1 MLNLIKRSVSALAA
15 MMVAG
20 RDIPSYWHRLYLC
33 CVVLMAMLTY
43 APAAHAWSGS
53 PSSLG
58 CNGADFCIVPSSNP
72 GYTLTLKDGDW
83 VPLVW
88 LHTTGPRE
96 GVWVTVINQA
106 TNSTRVA
113 LRGQEDGL
121 PLKTGQ
127 ELTFFYQK
135 DRSGILRLEAE
146 PRLFSFFN
154 KNPMPSFNGGV
165 VQLDVDPQDN
175 PGMPK
180 ELLLPANPMD
190 GSVYRLF
197 LNHSSPQS
205 VVVKAGSA
213 SYTLSA
219 NMKEAYFVAQ
229 NGVWRITIN
238 ASPNSLG
245 CRDGAASCQL
255 PSDALGYTFTV
266 KDFDWVSLVKLPDSP
281 REGDWVKVI
290 NQANYSTRVAVD
302 GNNNDGVPLTKGQE
316 LSFNYRK
323 DRSGTL
329 RWEAPS
335 RVYQEVNKNP
345 LPSFN
350 RGVVQLVVEPYNNP
364 DMPNPLILPVN
375 PADGSVYRLS
385 LSTRYHGPRTVEVNA
400 GGGSSYTLSDNM
412 MEGYFV
418 AQNGVWILT
427 SASPSQL
434 GCHGVS
440 SSCQL
445 PSGKAGYSFNVT
457 EKERIALVK
466 LPTSP
471 REGDWVTVISLS
483 PYTTQPIVAV
493 DGNNNDGLPLK
504 EGQELSFIYRKDPTG
519 ALRWQAEPRLYS
531 FFNKNPLP
539 SFNRGGV
546 QLDVDPQGGSP
557 TTLSLPANPADGS
570 SYHLYLNHSSPQ
582 AVTINTGSGNVTLSA
597 SRKAAWFFANGGR
610 WVDAATYL
618 PSGLGTYTV
627 TDANWTPEIILPT
640 SPVRGDQVTVNN
652 KSAKTIRVRVDG
664 NGDGVEDGAPLK
676 AGRSLPFYYS
686 LTPFGLKWVAHNAHY
701 NFYNKNPLPS
711 FNRGT
716 LAILFEEKSGAP
728 STINLP
734 ATPADGSLL
743 RLYLGHANAP
753 TVAINTGSGNIT
765 LSASLT
771 EAYFIARSGRWESAK
786 QLPSGQASYTVT
798 DANWT
803 AIIKLPAS
811 PKEGDKVTVTNKAA
825 KTIKVAVDGINGD
838 GLPLK
843 KDQARHFDYQKSP
856 SGALQWTAGSVYYNF
871 YGQNP
876 LPSFNRGAVLVDV
889 DPQDGAPTSLSLPI
903 SPADGSSYHLY
914 LNHSSPQA
922 VTINT
927 GAGNVTLSASRKA
940 ALFVASGGQWR
951 DESTAVQ
958 VPSSPATY
966 TVTDANW
973 IALVKLPTSP
983 KEGDK
988 VTVTNSAITP
998 TRVTIDGTPGIPVQP
1013 GISMVFTYQPSSMG
1027 PLIWVADAKNAQGSY
1042 CANAGAPC
1050 TLPPFNAGKVL
1061 MGLSSAGANR
1071 FDLPPNPAAGSFYEL
1086 TANTRVWVNPGSGAV
1101 ELAQGQTQ
1109 QFRVV
1114 NQQWQQLT
1122 ELDTTPAAMGC
1133 QNSICLLPAG
1143 LEALNMTLTDSNHTA
1158 HIQLPPGASEGDTVV
1173 IDNQQAGQSVRVSVT
1188 GMEGVPVGPN
1198 QRQFFVFTQTRL
1210 GVAQW
1215 TTSGHLDQI
1224 CPGSAPCVLP
1234 SFANGYLQYSGTS
1247 AKTTKVTLP
1256 PLYDMAPAGIELL
1269 MASDA
1274 TNLIQVENGGGLFT
1288 LSAAEDPLLVF
1299 QSEYTEWQPVLT
1311 HSPRQL
1317 NCDNSN
1323 VCVLPAGNPDYVFE
1337 LSNRDRVPQLKLPA
1351 NPVMGQQVLVKNHS
1365 NEPSYVSVTG
1375 RTGDG
1380 LAVAGG
1386 SQLRFTYRQSDAR
1399 LTQWVADKVSLTH
1412 CSTNSGVSCSL
1423 HSFDKGYAHVD
1434 LTGLSNTSFELPG
1447 SPQPGS
1453 IYVVSNNNKDGWSTR
1468 IIGKGDTVLG
1478 AKELRQFY
1486 VKDGVWDYDHAQ
1498 NGFDPKYHEIKE
1510 LTVLYDGINGQ
1521 PADIYA
1527 NGNMRT
1533 PVTVMAKV
1541 FDTFTQKPIDI
1552 YNTPGLVKLYDH
1564 NVGTGT
1570 NRNAWIIP
1578 DENPVG
1584 NNYIAGWQAFT
1595 QPNDFDS
1602 IMSYGTRGAAVTVG
1616 SRMAEMGRNQ
1626 NIDEYSRFNLY
1637 VSANKTGIKHLCV
1650 RFGTSTVYQDSC
1662 SDGPS
1667 SLNKATIR
1675 AALPPIRNGSDFNI
1689 TPSRGATDGYA
1700 VGWSLMFVPN
1710 GQNGRFRVH
1719 SVTSKPARSLYW
1731 GWSNDKDVIV
1741 FNESKGEWNDN
1752 VWGLVDMRIAA
1763 THSGSRALYLKRP
1776 GVLKAHWAG
1785 HTEKGGGHEPNI
1797 IRFTDDPA
1805 TDDGYLYFGVMQGGE
1820 CGDRDQRGVYNTKIG
1835 YDMLSENRGSIE
1847 FLDNYGNPGLI
1858 SFRPDSEECGG
1869 YMFN

>member
-43 APAAHAWSGS
+43 APTAHASSGS

-58 CNGADFCIVPSSNP
+58 CNNAASCQVPSGAA
-72 GYTLTLKDGDW
+72 GYTFTLQDGDW
-83 VPLVW
+83 VSLIRLPSA
-88 LHTTGPRE
+88 PAE
-96 GVWVTVINQA
+96 GDWVKVSNQA
-106 TNSTRVA
+106 QYSTRVVVD
-113 LRGQEDGL
+113 RDNNDGL
-121 PLKTGQ
+121 PLTKGQ
-127 ELTFFYQK
+127 DLTFTYRK
-135 DRSGILRLEAE
+135 DRMGASRWEAGARWYHE
-146 PRLFSFFN
+146 YNR
-154 KNPMPSFNGGV
+154 NPLPSFNTGV

-180 ELLLPANPMD
+180 ELTLPANPGYGSVYRLYLDHSSPQSVGVKAGSASYTLSASMKEGYFVAQNGHWSLSGSPIGLGCKDGAASCQLMSGTARYTFTLKDNDWVSLVKLPASPREGDWVTVSNLAQYSTRVAVDGNNNDGLPLTKGQELTFTYRKDRMGTLRWEAGAMYYTYFNKNPLPSFNGGGVQLDVDRQDNAGMPNPLTLPANPTD
-190 GSVYRLF
+190 GSVYRLYLDHASPQSVEVKAGSASYTLSASMKEGYF
-197 LNHSSPQS
+197 VARNGAWNLTGGSPIALGCNGAASCQLMSGAASYTFTLKDGDRVSLVKLPASPREGDWVNVSNEASSASRVAVDGNNYDGLPLYKGKVMTFTYRKDRMGSLRWEAEPKHYISFNNNPLPSFNRGVVQLDVDPQDGSPTTLSLPANPKDGSVYRLYLDHSSPKS

-219 NMKEAYFVAQ
+219 SMKEGYFVAR
-229 NGVWRITIN
+229 NGVWILTSG
-238 ASPNSLG
+238 SPIGLG
-245 CRDGAASCQL
+245 CNGAASCQL
-255 PSDALGYTFTV
+255 PSGAAGFTFTL
-266 KDFDWVSLVKLPDSP
+266 KDNDWVSLVKLPASP
-281 REGDWVKVI
+281 REGDRVTVS
-290 NQANYSTRVAVD
+290 NQANNSTRVAVD
-302 GNNNDGVPLTKGQE
+302 GNNNDGVPLTRGQD
-316 LSFNYRK
+316 LTFIYRK
-323 DRSGTL
+323 DRMGTL
-329 RWEAPS
+329 RWEAGA
-335 RVYQEVNKNP
+335 RWYHEYNRNP

-350 RGVVQLVVEPYNNP
+350 TGV
-364 DMPNPLILPVN
+364 
-375 PADGSVYRLS
+375 
-385 LSTRYHGPRTVEVNA
+385 
-400 GGGSSYTLSDNM
+400 
-412 MEGYFV
+412 
-418 AQNGVWILT
+418 
-427 SASPSQL
+427 
-434 GCHGVS
+434 
-440 SSCQL
+440 
-445 PSGKAGYSFNVT
+445 
-457 EKERIALVK
+457 
-466 LPTSP
+466 
-471 REGDWVTVISLS
+471 
-483 PYTTQPIVAV
+483 
-493 DGNNNDGLPLK
+493 
-504 EGQELSFIYRKDPTG
+504 
-519 ALRWQAEPRLYS
+519 
-531 FFNKNPLP
+531 
-539 SFNRGGV
+539 V
-546 QLDVDPQGGSP
+546 QLDVDPQDNPGMP
-557 TTLSLPANPADGS
+557 NPLTLPANPTDGS
-570 SYHLYLNHSSPQ
+570 VYRLYLDHSSPQ
-582 AVTINTGSGNVTLSA
+582 SLGVKAGSASYTLSA
-597 SRKAAWFFANGGR
+597 SMKEGYFAA
-610 WVDAATYL
+610 Y
-618 PSGLGTYTV
+618 SGVWELW
-627 TDANWTPEIILPT
+627 DIIA
-640 SPVRGDQVTVNN
+640 S
-652 KSAKTIRVRVDG
+652 
-664 NGDGVEDGAPLK
+664 
-676 AGRSLPFYYS
+676 
-686 LTPFGLKWVAHNAHY
+686 
-701 NFYNKNPLPS
+701 PS
-711 FNRGT
+711 FLGCN
-716 LAILFEEKSGAP
+716 GA
-728 STINLP
+728 
-734 ATPADGSLL
+734 
-743 RLYLGHANAP
+743 
-753 TVAINTGSGNIT
+753 
-765 LSASLT
+765 ASC
-771 EAYFIARSGRWESAK
+771 
-786 QLPSGQASYTVT
+786 QLPSGYSRYSFTLSDGNTSSQV
-798 DANWT
+798 
-803 AIIKLPAS
+803 KLPVS
-811 PKEGDKVTVTNKAA
+811 PREGDKV
-825 KTIKVAVDGINGD
+825 
-838 GLPLK
+838 
-843 KDQARHFDYQKSP
+843 R
-856 SGALQWTAGSVYYNF
+856 
-871 YGQNP
+871 
-876 LPSFNRGAVLVDV
+876 
-889 DPQDGAPTSLSLPI
+889 
-903 SPADGSSYHLY
+903 
-914 LNHSSPQA
+914 
-922 VTINT
+922 
-927 GAGNVTLSASRKA
+927 
-940 ALFVASGGQWR
+940 
-951 DESTAVQ
+951 
-958 VPSSPATY
+958 
-966 TVTDANW
+966 
-973 IALVKLPTSP
+973 
-983 KEGDK
+983 
-988 VTVTNSAITP
+988 VTNSAITS

-1027 PLIWVADAKNAQGSY
+1027 PLIWVVDAKNAQGSY

-1143 LEALNMTLTDSNHTA
+1143 LEALSMTLTDSNHTA
-1158 HIQLPPGASEGDTVV
+1158 HIQLPQGASEGDTVV

-1210 GVAQW
+1210 GGAQW

-1274 TNLIQVENGGGLFT
+1274 TNLIPVENGGGLFT
-1288 LSAAEDPLLVF
+1288 LSAAEEPLLVF

-1521 PADIYA
+1521 PVDIYA

-1675 AALPPIRNGSDFNI
+1675 ATLPPMRNGSDFNI

-1731 GWSNDKDVIV
+1731 GRNNDKDVIV

-1776 GVLKAHWAG
+1776 GVLKAQWAG